1 MYSFRLRTP
10 NIIQLFNHC
19 TVNQTPKILFRMA
32 QETVKSNQSAL
43 YTLMTVWFFWSF
55 VAASNGILIPLF
67 KDKFV
72 LTQTQA
78 QLVDFAFYAAYF
90 IGSILYLA
98 FSRLM
103 GGDILNKIGYK
114 NGIVIGL
121 LISAVGTLLFY
132 PAAQTASYPLLLGG
146 LFIVGLGFS
155 LQQTATQ
162 PFMIALGP
170 PETGAQRIN
179 LGGAVN
185 NIGGTIGPAL
195 VSFAIFGSISKDA
208 AANASIEDVKGPYL
222 ILGALFALMALFF
235 WRSKLPQIKNDEDV
249 QVSNEVIGLPLAFL
263 ALCVGVAVA
272 FSIETAIMFT
282 FILMLILIV
291 GYVIYSVVTKAGTIE
306 NAKSVLSY
314 PQAILGMT
322 AIFVYVGVEVT
333 IGSNLGEYLKETEGL
348 ESSEISKFV
357 SLFWGS
363 MMIGRWTASINNFNP
378 AESLKKILIVVVPFV
393 AFAVVLIAN
402 SLYSGYVWDLLPY
415 SAFIGVMI
423 LAYFASKE
431 KPVRLLLIFT
441 ALGAIMTIIGVMT
454 TGKVALFALIS
465 GGLFCSV
472 LWPSIFSLG
481 TAGLGKFTNQGAAF
495 LIMMILGGS
504 IIPVVQGKLS
514 DSFGI
519 QQSYLLAAACFV
531 YLFIFGIIVQGVLR
545 KQGIDFDK
553 EVVKGGGKGH

>member
-1 MYSFRLRTP
+1 MT
-10 NIIQLFNHC
+10 
-19 TVNQTPKILFRMA
+19 

-67 KDKFV
+67 KEKFV
-72 LTQTQA
+72 LSQTQA

-103 GGDILNKIGYK
+103 GGDILNRIGYK

-121 LISAVGTLLFY
+121 LISAFGTLLFY

-185 NIGGTIGPAL
+185 NLGGTIGPAL

-208 AANASIEDVKGPYL
+208 AANASIEDVKIPYL
-222 ILGALFALMALFF
+222 CLGVLFALMALFF

-282 FILMLILIV
+282 FILMVILIV
-291 GYVIYSVVTKAGTIE
+291 GYVIYSVVTKSGAIE

-348 ESSEISKFV
+348 D
-357 SLFWGS
+357 
-363 MMIGRWTASINNFNP
+363 
-378 AESLKKILIVVVPFV
+378 LKICFLV
-393 AFAVVLIAN
+393 
-402 SLYSGYVWDLLPY
+402 
-415 SAFIGVMI
+415 
-423 LAYFASKE
+423 
-431 KPVRLLLIFT
+431 
-441 ALGAIMTIIGVMT
+441 
-454 TGKVALFALIS
+454 
-465 GGLFCSV
+465 
-472 LWPSIFSLG
+472 
-481 TAGLGKFTNQGAAF
+481 LGKYDDWSLDGFNQ
-495 LIMMILGGS
+495 
-504 IIPVVQGKLS
+504 
-514 DSFGI
+514 
-519 QQSYLLAAACFV
+519 
-531 YLFIFGIIVQGVLR
+531 
-545 KQGIDFDK
+545 
-553 EVVKGGGKGH
+553 

>member
-1 MYSFRLRTP
+1 MQNNRS
-10 NIIQLFNHC
+10 H
-19 TVNQTPKILFRMA
+19 
-32 QETVKSNQSAL
+32 L

-67 KDKFV
+67 KEKFT

-90 IGSILYLA
+90 IGSVLYLI
-98 FSRLM
+98 FSRIM

-132 PAAQTASYPLLLGG
+132 PAAQNASYNLLLAG

-185 NIGGTIGPAL
+185 NLGGTIGPAL
-195 VSFAIFGSISKDA
+195 VSYAIFGSIAKDA
-208 AANASIEDVKGPYL
+208 AANASIEDVKVPYL
-222 ILGALFALMALFF
+222 ILGVLFALMALFF
-235 WRSKLPQIKNDEDV
+235 WVSKLPRIKNDEDV
-249 QVSNEVIGLPLAFL
+249 QVSNIVIGLPLAFL
-263 ALCVGVAVA
+263 VLCVGVAVA
-272 FSIETAIMFT
+272 FSIEIAITFT
-282 FILMLILIV
+282 FILMCVLMI
-291 GYVIYSVVTKAGTIE
+291 GYMIYSLAGKSGAVQ
-306 NAKSVLSY
+306 NAGSVLSY
-314 PQAILGMT
+314 PQAVLGMT

-333 IGSNLGEYLKETEGL
+333 IGSNLGEYLKETENL
-348 ESSEISKFV
+348 DSSQISKYI

-363 MMIGRWTASINNFNP
+363 MMIGRWTASISNFNP
-378 AESLKKILIVVVPFV
+378 SESMKKFLTVIVPFV
-393 AFAVVLIAN
+393 AFAIVLIAN
-402 SLYSGYVWDLLPY
+402 ALYSGDVTDLLPY
-415 SAFIGVMI
+415 AVCITVMI
-423 LAYFASKE
+423 LAYFASQE

-441 ALGAIMTIIGVMT
+441 ALGAIMTLIGVMT
-454 TGKVALFALIS
+454 TGKIALFALIS

-504 IIPVVQGKLS
+504 IIPVVQGKVA

-519 QQSYLLAAACFV
+519 QQSYLLAAGCFI
-531 YLFIFGIIVQGVLR
+531 YLFVFGIVVQGVLR

-553 EVVKGGGKGH
+553 EVVKGGGKSH

>member
-1 MYSFRLRTP
+1 MQNNRS
-10 NIIQLFNHC
+10 H
-19 TVNQTPKILFRMA
+19 
-32 QETVKSNQSAL
+32 L

-67 KDKFV
+67 KEKFT

-90 IGSILYLA
+90 IGSVLYLI
-98 FSRLM
+98 FSRIM

-132 PAAQTASYPLLLGG
+132 PAAQTASYNLLLSG

-185 NIGGTIGPAL
+185 NLGGTIGPAL
-195 VSFAIFGSISKDA
+195 VSYAIFGSISKDA
-208 AANASIEDVKGPYL
+208 AANASIEDVKVPYL
-222 ILGALFALMALFF
+222 ILGVLFALMALFF
-235 WRSKLPQIKNDEDV
+235 WISKLPRIKNDEDV
-249 QVSNEVIGLPLAFL
+249 QVSNIVIGLPLAFL
-263 ALCVGVAVA
+263 VLCVGVAVA
-272 FSIETAIMFT
+272 FSIEIAITFT
-282 FILMLILIV
+282 FILMCILMI
-291 GYVIYSVVTKAGTIE
+291 GYMIYSLAGKSGAVQ
-306 NAKSVLSY
+306 NAGSVLSY
-314 PQAILGMT
+314 PQAVLGMT

-333 IGSNLGEYLKETEGL
+333 IGSNLGEYLKETENL
-348 ESSEISKFV
+348 DSSQISKYV

-363 MMIGRWTASINNFNP
+363 MMIGRWTASIGNFNP
-378 AESLKKILIVVVPFV
+378 SASMKKILTVIVPFI
-393 AFAVVLIAN
+393 AFAIVLIVN
-402 SLYSGYVWDLLPY
+402 SLYSGDVSDLYPY
-415 SAFIGVMI
+415 AACVAVMI
-423 LAYFASKE
+423 LAYFASQE

-441 ALGAIMTIIGVMT
+441 ALGAIMSIIGVMT
-454 TGKVALFALIS
+454 TGKVALFSLIS

-504 IIPVVQGKLS
+504 IIPVVQGKVA

-519 QQSYLLAAACFV
+519 QESYLLAAGCFV
-531 YLFIFGIIVQGVLR
+531 YLFVFGIVVQGVLR

>member
-1 MYSFRLRTP
+1 MVDLNLYSNSKTL
-10 NIIQLFNHC
+10 
-19 TVNQTPKILFRMA
+19 
-32 QETVKSNQSAL
+32 KSVFMTQQPAKTNQSAL

-67 KDKFV
+67 KEKFT

-90 IGSILYLA
+90 IGSVLYLI

-121 LISAVGTLLFY
+121 LISALGTLMFY
-132 PAAQTASYPLLLGG
+132 PAAQTASYPLLLSG

-195 VSFAIFGSISKDA
+195 VSFAIFGSIAKDA
-208 AANASIEDVKGPYL
+208 AANASIEDVKVPYL
-222 ILGALFALMALFF
+222 CLGALFALMALFF
-235 WRSKLPQIKNDEDV
+235 WRSNLPRIQNEEDV
-249 QVSNEVIGLPLAFL
+249 QVSNVVIGLPVAFL
-263 ALCVGVAVA
+263 VLCVGVAVV
-272 FSIETAIMFT
+272 FSIETAIVFT
-282 FILMLILIV
+282 FILMLILMI
-291 GYVIYSVVTKAGTIE
+291 GYLIFSVVNKAGAIQ
-306 NAKSVLSY
+306 NAGSVLQY
-314 PQAILGMT
+314 PQAVLGMT

-333 IGSNLGEYLKETEGL
+333 IGSNLGEYLKQSRGL
-348 ESSEISKFV
+348 DSSQISKYV

-363 MMIGRWTASINNFNP
+363 MMIGRWTASISNFNP
-378 AESLKKILIVVVPFV
+378 SESLKKILIVVVPFI

-402 SLYSGYVWDLLPY
+402 SLYSGDVTDLLPY
-415 SAFIGVMI
+415 SACILVMI

-441 ALGAIMTIIGVMT
+441 ALGAIMTIIGIVT
-454 TGKVALFALIS
+454 SGDIALFALTS

-504 IIPVVQGKLS
+504 IIPVVQGRIA
-514 DSFGI
+514 DNFGI
-519 QQSYLLAAACFV
+519 QTSYLLAAACFI
-531 YLFIFGIIVQGVLR
+531 YLFIFGIIVQSVLR

-553 EVVKGGGKGH
+553 EVVAGGKSGH

>member
-1 MYSFRLRTP
+1 MQNNNRS
-10 NIIQLFNHC
+10 H
-19 TVNQTPKILFRMA
+19 
-32 QETVKSNQSAL
+32 L

-67 KDKFV
+67 KEKFT

-90 IGSILYLA
+90 IGSVLYLI
-98 FSRLM
+98 FSRIM

-121 LISAVGTLLFY
+121 LISALGTLLFY
-132 PAAQTASYPLLLGG
+132 PAAELKSYNLLLSG

-185 NIGGTIGPAL
+185 NLGGTIGPAL
-195 VSFAIFGSISKDA
+195 VSYAIFGSISKDA
-208 AANASIEDVKGPYL
+208 AANASIEDVKVPYL

-235 WRSKLPQIKNDEDV
+235 WRSSLPRIKNDEDV
-249 QVSNEVIGLPLAFL
+249 QVSNIVIGLPVTFL
-263 ALCVGVAVA
+263 VLCVGVAVT
-272 FSIETAIMFT
+272 FSIQTAILFT
-282 FILMLILIV
+282 FALMVVLMF
-291 GYVIYSVVTKAGTIE
+291 GYLIYSLASKSGEIKNAG
-306 NAKSVLSY
+306 SVLSY
-314 PQAILGMT
+314 PQAVLGMT
-322 AIFVYVGVEVT
+322 GIFVYVGVEVT
-333 IGSNLGEYLKETEGL
+333 IGSNLGEYLKHTQNL
-348 ESSEISKFV
+348 DSSQISKYV

-363 MMIGRWTASINNFNP
+363 MMIGRWTASIGNFNP
-378 AESLKKILIVVVPFV
+378 SPSLKKILIAIIPFV
-393 AFAVVLIAN
+393 AFAIVLFVNA
-402 SLYSGYVWDLLPY
+402 LYSGDVTDLLPY
-415 SAFIGVMI
+415 AACVLVMI
-423 LAYFASKE
+423 LAYFASNE

-441 ALGAIMTIIGVMT
+441 ALGAIMSIIGVMT
-454 TGKVALFALIS
+454 TGKVALFSLIS

-504 IIPVVQGKLS
+504 IIPVVQGRIA
-514 DSFGI
+514 DIFGI
-519 QQSYLLAAACFV
+519 QQSYLLAVACFA
-531 YLFIFGIIVQGVLR
+531 YLFIFGLVVQAVLR

>member
-1 MYSFRLRTP
+1 
-10 NIIQLFNHC
+10 
-19 TVNQTPKILFRMA
+19 
-32 QETVKSNQSAL
+32 
-43 YTLMTVWFFWSF
+43 MTVWFFWSF

-67 KDKFV
+67 KEKFT

-90 IGSILYLA
+90 IGSVLYLI
-98 FSRLM
+98 FSRIM
-103 GGDILNKIGYK
+103 GGDVLNKIGYK

-121 LISAVGTLLFY
+121 LISAVGTLLFF
-132 PAAQTASYPLLLGG
+132 PAAQNASYNLLLAG

-185 NIGGTIGPAL
+185 NLGGTIGPAL
-195 VSFAIFGSISKDA
+195 VSFAIFGSIAKDA
-208 AANASIEDVKGPYL
+208 AENASIEDVKVPYL
-222 ILGALFALMALFF
+222 ILGVLFALMALFF
-235 WRSKLPQIKNDEDV
+235 WVSKLPRIKNDEDV
-249 QVSNEVIGLPLAFL
+249 QVSNIIIGLPLAFL
-263 ALCVGVAVA
+263 VLCVGVAVA
-272 FSIETAIMFT
+272 FSIEIAISFT
-282 FILMLILIV
+282 FILMCVLMI
-291 GYVIYSVVTKAGTIE
+291 GYMIYSLTGKSGAVQNAG
-306 NAKSVLSY
+306 SVLSY
-314 PQAILGMT
+314 PQAVLGMT

-333 IGSNLGEYLKETEGL
+333 IGSNLGEYLKETEKL
-348 ESSEISKFV
+348 DSSQISKYV

-363 MMIGRWTASINNFNP
+363 MMIGRWTASIGNFNP
-378 AESLKKILIVVVPFV
+378 SASMKKILMVIIPFL
-393 AFAVVLIAN
+393 AFAIVLIVN
-402 SLYSGYVWDLLPY
+402 SLYSGDVSDLYPY
-415 SAFIGVMI
+415 AACVAILI
-423 LAYFASKE
+423 LAYFISQE

-441 ALGAIMTIIGVMT
+441 ALGAIMSIIGVFT
-454 TGKVALFALIS
+454 TGKVALFSLIS

-495 LIMMILGGS
+495 LIMMIVGGS
-504 IIPVVQGKLS
+504 IIPVIQGKIA

-519 QQSYLLAAACFV
+519 QQSYLLAAGCFV
-531 YLFIFGIIVQGVLR
+531 YLFVFGIVVQRILR

>member
-1 MYSFRLRTP
+1 MMNNSTKTTNLP
-10 NIIQLFNHC
+10 
-19 TVNQTPKILFRMA
+19 
-32 QETVKSNQSAL
+32 AL

-67 KDKFV
+67 KEKFL

-90 IGSILYLA
+90 IGSVLYLL
-98 FSRLM
+98 FSRLI

-114 NGIVIGL
+114 NGIVYGL
-121 LISAVGTLLFY
+121 LISAVGTTLFY
-132 PAAQTASYPLLLGG
+132 PAAQTASYPLLLAG

-185 NIGGTIGPAL
+185 NLGGTIGPAL
-195 VSFAIFGSISKDA
+195 VSFAIFGSISKEA
-208 AANASIEDVKGPYL
+208 AERASIEDVKVPYL
-222 ILGALFALMALFF
+222 ILGLLFALMALFF
-235 WRSKLPQIKNDEDV
+235 WRSKLPKIQNDEDV
-249 QVSNEVIGLPLAFL
+249 KVSNVVLGLPIIFLGICVLA
-263 ALCVGVAVA
+263 AIG

-282 FILMLILIV
+282 FGLVVVLIL
-291 GYVIYSVVTKAGTIE
+291 GYIIYTTLIKSAGEIKE
-306 NAKSVLSY
+306 AKSVLDY

-333 IGSNLGEYLKETEGL
+333 IGSNLGEYLKITENL
-348 ESSEISKFV
+348 DSSEISKYI

-363 MMIGRWTASINNFNP
+363 MMIGRWTASISNFNP
-378 AESLKKILIVVVPFV
+378 SESLKKILIIVIPFI
-393 AFAVVLIAN
+393 AFGIVLITN
-402 SLYSGYVWDLLPY
+402 SLYSGDVTDLLPY
-415 SAFIGVMI
+415 SGCVVVMI

-431 KPVRLLLIFT
+431 KPVKLLLIFT
-441 ALGAIMTIIGVMT
+441 ALGAIMTLIGVFT
-454 TGKVALFALIS
+454 TGKIALFSLIS
-465 GGLFCSV
+465 GGLFCSI

-481 TAGLGKFTNQGAAF
+481 TAGLGKYTNQGSAF
-495 LIMMILGGS
+495 LIMMILGGA
-504 IIPVVQGKLS
+504 ILPVVQGKFA
-514 DSFGI
+514 DMFGI
-519 QQSYLLAAACFV
+519 QTSYLLATACFV
-531 YLFIFGIIVQGVLR
+531 YLFVFGVIVQKVLR

-553 EVVKGGGKGH
+553 TVANVKGGH

>member
-1 MYSFRLRTP
+1 MENKNNSTNLP
-10 NIIQLFNHC
+10 
-19 TVNQTPKILFRMA
+19 
-32 QETVKSNQSAL
+32 AL

-67 KDKFV
+67 KLKFD

-90 IGSILYLA
+90 IGSVLYLI
-98 FSRLM
+98 FSKIM
-103 GGDILNKIGYK
+103 KGDILNKIGYK

-132 PAAQTASYPLLLGG
+132 PAAQTASYPLLLAG

-185 NIGGTIGPAL
+185 NLGGTIGPAL

-208 AANASIEDVKGPYL
+208 AENASIEDVKIPYL
-222 ILGALFALMALFF
+222 FLGLLFALLALFF
-235 WRSKLPQIKNDEDV
+235 WKSNLPRIKNDEDV
-249 QVSNEVIGLPLAFL
+249 KVSNVMLTLPMLFL
-263 ALCVGVAVA
+263 GVCVLVAL
-272 FSIETAIMFT
+272 FTSIETAIMFT
-282 FILMLILIV
+282 FGLMLVLMF
-291 GYVIYSVVTKAGTIE
+291 GYLIYSVAKKSGAVN
-306 NAKSVLSY
+306 NATSVLSY

-333 IGSNLGEYLKETEGL
+333 IGSNLGEYLLITENL
-348 ESSEISKFV
+348 DSSEISKYV

-363 MMIGRWTASINNFNP
+363 MMIGRWTASISNFDP
-378 AESLKKILIVVVPFV
+378 SPRLKQILLFTVPFV
-393 AFAVVLIAN
+393 AFAIILLVN
-402 SLYSGYVWDLLPY
+402 SLYSGDVTDLLPY
-415 SAFIGVMI
+415 AACVVI
-423 LAYFASKE
+423 LIVAYFASKE

-441 ALGAIMTIIGVMT
+441 ALGAVMTIIGVMT
-454 TGKVALFALIS
+454 TGKVALFSLIS
-465 GGLFCSV
+465 GGLFCSI

-481 TAGLGKFTNQGAAF
+481 TAGLGKYTNQGSAF
-495 LIMMILGGS
+495 LIMMILGGA
-504 IIPVVQGKLS
+504 IIPVVQGRIADIS
-514 DSFGI
+514 DI
-519 QQSYLLAAACFV
+519 QTSYLLATACFV
-531 YLFIFGIIVQGVLR
+531 YLFIFGIIVQKVLR

-553 EVVKGGGKGH
+553 EVSNVKGGH

>member
-1 MYSFRLRTP
+1 MQNNRS
-10 NIIQLFNHC
+10 H
-19 TVNQTPKILFRMA
+19 
-32 QETVKSNQSAL
+32 L

-67 KDKFV
+67 KEKFT

-90 IGSILYLA
+90 IGSVLYLI
-98 FSRLM
+98 FSRIM

-132 PAAQTASYPLLLGG
+132 PAAQTASYNLLLSG

-185 NIGGTIGPAL
+185 NLGGTIGPAL
-195 VSFAIFGSISKDA
+195 VSYAIFGSISKDA
-208 AANASIEDVKGPYL
+208 AANASIEDVKVPYL
-222 ILGALFALMALFF
+222 ILGVLFALMALFF
-235 WRSKLPQIKNDEDV
+235 WVSKLPRIKNDEDV
-249 QVSNEVIGLPLAFL
+249 QVSNIVIGLPLAFL
-263 ALCVGVAVA
+263 VLCVGVAVA
-272 FSIETAIMFT
+272 FSIEIAITFT
-282 FILMLILIV
+282 FVLVVVLMI
-291 GYVIYSVVTKAGTIE
+291 GYMIYSLAGKSGAVQ
-306 NAKSVLSY
+306 NAGSVLSY
-314 PQAILGMT
+314 PQAVLGMT

-333 IGSNLGEYLKETEGL
+333 IGSNLGEYLKETQNL
-348 ESSEISKFV
+348 DSSQISKFV

-363 MMIGRWTASINNFNP
+363 MMIGRWTASIGNFNP
-378 AESLKKILIVVVPFV
+378 SESMKKILTVIVPFV
-393 AFAVVLIAN
+393 AFAIVLIVN
-402 SLYSGYVWDLLPY
+402 SLYSGDVSDLLPY
-415 SAFIGVMI
+415 AACVAIMI
-423 LAYFASKE
+423 LAYFASQE

-441 ALGAIMTIIGVMT
+441 ALGAIMSVIGVMT
-454 TGKVALFALIS
+454 TGKVALFSLIS

-504 IIPVVQGKLS
+504 IIPVVQGKVA

-519 QQSYLLAAACFV
+519 QQSYLLAAGCFV
-531 YLFIFGIIVQGVLR
+531 YLFIFGIVVQGVLR

-553 EVVKGGGKGH
+553 EVVKAGGKGH

>member
-1 MYSFRLRTP
+1 MT
-10 NIIQLFNHC
+10 
-19 TVNQTPKILFRMA
+19 
-32 QETVKSNQSAL
+32 QESAKSNQSAL

-103 GGDILNKIGYK
+103 GGDILNRIGYK

-121 LISAVGTLLFY
+121 LISALGTLLFY
-132 PAAQTASYPLLLGG
+132 PAAQTASYPLLLAG

-170 PETGAQRIN
+170 AETGAQRIN

-185 NIGGTIGPAL
+185 NLGGTIGPAL

-208 AANASIEDVKGPYL
+208 AANASIEDVKIPYL
-222 ILGALFALMALFF
+222 CLGVLFALMALYF
-235 WRSKLPQIKNDEDV
+235 WRSKLPRIKNDEDV
-249 QVSNEVIGLPLAFL
+249 QVSNVVIGLPLAFL
-263 ALCVGVAVA
+263 TLCVGVAA
-272 FSIETAIMFT
+272 TFSIETAIIFT
-282 FILMLILIV
+282 FILMVILMV
-291 GYVIYSVVTKAGTIE
+291 GYLIYSVVTKSGAIE

-322 AIFVYVGVEVT
+322 AIFVYVGIEVT
-333 IGSNLGEYLKETEGL
+333 IGSNLGEYLKQTEKL
-348 ESSEISKFV
+348 DASEISKYI

-378 AESLKKILIVVVPFV
+378 SPSLKKILIVVIPFV
-393 AFAVVLIAN
+393 AFAIILIVN

-415 SAFIGVMI
+415 SACIVVMI
-423 LAYFASKE
+423 VAYYASKE

-441 ALGAIMTIIGVMT
+441 ALGAIMTIIGVLAA
-454 TGKVALFALIS
+454 GKVALFCLIS

-519 QQSYLLAAACFV
+519 QHSYLLAAACFA

-553 EVVKGGGKGH
+553 EVVKSSGKGH

>member
-1 MYSFRLRTP
+1 MQNNRS
-10 NIIQLFNHC
+10 H
-19 TVNQTPKILFRMA
+19 
-32 QETVKSNQSAL
+32 L

-67 KDKFV
+67 KEKFT

-90 IGSILYLA
+90 IGSVLYLI
-98 FSRLM
+98 FSRIM
-103 GGDILNKIGYK
+103 KGDILNKIGYK

-121 LISAVGTLLFY
+121 LISALGTLMFY
-132 PAAQTASYPLLLGG
+132 PAAELKSYNLLLSG

-185 NIGGTIGPAL
+185 NLGGTIGPAL

-208 AANASIEDVKGPYL
+208 AANASIEDVKVPYL

-235 WRSKLPQIKNDEDV
+235 WRSKLPRIKNEEDV
-249 QVSNEVIGLPLAFL
+249 QVSNIVIGLPMAFL
-263 ALCVGVAVA
+263 VLCVGVAIA
-272 FSIETAIMFT
+272 FTIETAIIFT
-282 FILMLILIV
+282 FILMVILMIAYMLYSLV
-291 GYVIYSVVTKAGTIE
+291 GKAGAIQ
-306 NAKSVLSY
+306 NAGSVLNY
-314 PQAILGMT
+314 PQAVLGMT

-333 IGSNLGEYLKETEGL
+333 IGSNLGEYLKETEKL
-348 ESSEISKFV
+348 DSSQISKFV

-363 MMIGRWTASINNFNP
+363 MMIGRWTASIGNFNP
-378 AESLKKILIVVVPFV
+378 SESLRKILFVVVPFV
-393 AFAVVLIAN
+393 AFAIVLLVNA
-402 SLYSGYVWDLLPY
+402 LYSGDVTDLLPY
-415 SAFIGVMI
+415 AVCVLIMI

-441 ALGAIMTIIGVMT
+441 ALGAIMSIIGVMT
-454 TGKVALFALIS
+454 TGKVALFSLIS

-504 IIPVVQGKLS
+504 IIPVIQGKIA

-519 QQSYLLAAACFV
+519 QQSYLMAAACFV
-531 YLFIFGIIVQGVLR
+531 YLFIFGIVVQGVLR

-553 EVVKGGGKGH
+553 EVSAGGGKGH

>member
-1 MYSFRLRTP
+1 MQNNRS
-10 NIIQLFNHC
+10 H
-19 TVNQTPKILFRMA
+19 
-32 QETVKSNQSAL
+32 L

-67 KDKFV
+67 KEKFT

-90 IGSILYLA
+90 IGSVLYLI
-98 FSRLM
+98 FSRIM

-132 PAAQTASYPLLLGG
+132 PAAQNASYNLLLSG

-185 NIGGTIGPAL
+185 NLGGTIGPAL
-195 VSFAIFGSISKDA
+195 VSYAIFGSISKDA
-208 AANASIEDVKGPYL
+208 AANASIEDVKVPYL
-222 ILGALFALMALFF
+222 ILGVLFALMALFF
-235 WRSKLPQIKNDEDV
+235 WVSKLPRIKNDEDV
-249 QVSNEVIGLPLAFL
+249 QVSNIVIGLPLAFL
-263 ALCVGVAVA
+263 VLCVGVAVA
-272 FSIETAIMFT
+272 FSIEIAITFT
-282 FILMLILIV
+282 FILMTVLMI
-291 GYVIYSVVTKAGTIE
+291 GYMIYSLAGKSGAVQ
-306 NAKSVLSY
+306 NAGSVLSY
-314 PQAILGMT
+314 PQAVLGMT

-333 IGSNLGEYLKETEGL
+333 IGSNLGEYLKETQNL
-348 ESSEISKFV
+348 DSSQISKFV

-363 MMIGRWTASINNFNP
+363 MMIGRWTASIGNFNP
-378 AESLKKILIVVVPFV
+378 SESMKKLLTVIVPFV
-393 AFAVVLIAN
+393 AFAIVLIVN
-402 SLYSGYVWDLLPY
+402 SLYSGDVSDLYPY
-415 SAFIGVMI
+415 AACVAIMI
-423 LAYFASKE
+423 LAYFASQE

-441 ALGAIMTIIGVMT
+441 ALGAIMSIIGVMT
-454 TGKVALFALIS
+454 TGKIALFSLIS

-504 IIPVVQGKLS
+504 IIPVVQGKVA

-519 QQSYLLAAACFV
+519 QESYLLAAGCFV
-531 YLFIFGIIVQGVLR
+531 YLFIFGIVVQGVLR

>member
-1 MYSFRLRTP
+1 MQNNRS
-10 NIIQLFNHC
+10 H
-19 TVNQTPKILFRMA
+19 
-32 QETVKSNQSAL
+32 L

-67 KDKFV
+67 KEKFD

-90 IGSILYLA
+90 IGSVLYLI
-98 FSRLM
+98 FSRIM

-132 PAAQTASYPLLLGG
+132 PAAQLSSYNLLLGG

-185 NIGGTIGPAL
+185 NVGGTIGPAL
-195 VSFAIFGSISKDA
+195 VSYAIFGSIAKDA
-208 AANASIEDVKGPYL
+208 AANASIEDVKVPYL
-222 ILGALFALMALFF
+222 ILGALFLLMALFF
-235 WRSKLPQIKNDEDV
+235 WRSKLPRIKNDEDV
-249 QVSNEVIGLPLAFL
+249 QVSNIVIGLPIAFL
-263 ALCVGVAVA
+263 AVCVGVAA
-272 FSIETAIMFT
+272 IFSIEIAIMFT
-282 FILMLILIV
+282 FGLMVLLSI
-291 GYVIYSVVTKAGTIE
+291 GYLIYSLVNKAGE
-306 NAKSVLSY
+306 VKNAASVLNY

-333 IGSNLGEYLKETEGL
+333 IGSNLGEYLKQTENL
-348 ESSEISKFV
+348 DSSQISKYV

-363 MMIGRWTASINNFNP
+363 MMIGRWTASIGNFNP
-378 AESLKKILIVVVPFV
+378 SESLKKILICVVPFV
-393 AFAVVLIAN
+393 AFSIVLIAN
-402 SLYSGYVWDLLPY
+402 SLYSGDVTDLLPY
-415 SAFIGVMI
+415 AGCIVVMI

-431 KPVRLLLIFT
+431 QPVRLLLIFT

-454 TGKVALFALIS
+454 TGKIALFSLIS

-514 DSFGI
+514 DAFGI
-519 QQSYLLAAACFV
+519 RESYLIAAACFV
-531 YLFIFGIIVQGVLR
+531 YLFVFGIIVQKVLC
-545 KQGIDFDK
+545 KQGIDFDN
-553 EVVKGGGKGH
+553 EVKKGGSGH

>member
-1 MYSFRLRTP
+1 MQNNRS
-10 NIIQLFNHC
+10 H
-19 TVNQTPKILFRMA
+19 
-32 QETVKSNQSAL
+32 L

-67 KDKFV
+67 KEKFT

-90 IGSILYLA
+90 IGSVLYLI
-98 FSRLM
+98 FSRIM

-132 PAAQTASYPLLLGG
+132 PAAQNASYNLLLAG

-185 NIGGTIGPAL
+185 NLGGTIGPAL
-195 VSFAIFGSISKDA
+195 VSYAIFGSISKDA
-208 AANASIEDVKGPYL
+208 AANASIEDVKVPYL
-222 ILGALFALMALFF
+222 ILGVLFALMALFF
-235 WRSKLPQIKNDEDV
+235 WISKLPRIKNDEDV
-249 QVSNEVIGLPLAFL
+249 QVSNIVIGLPLAFL
-263 ALCVGVAVA
+263 VLCVGVAVA
-272 FSIETAIMFT
+272 FSIEIAITFT
-282 FILMLILIV
+282 FILMCILMV
-291 GYVIYSVVTKAGTIE
+291 GYMIYSLAGKSGAVQ
-306 NAKSVLSY
+306 NAGSVLSY
-314 PQAILGMT
+314 PQAVLGMT

-333 IGSNLGEYLKETEGL
+333 IGSNLGEYLKETEKL
-348 ESSEISKFV
+348 DSSQISKFV

-363 MMIGRWTASINNFNP
+363 MMIGRWTASISNFNP
-378 AESLKKILIVVVPFV
+378 SASMKKILTIIVPFV
-393 AFAVVLIAN
+393 AFAIVLIVN
-402 SLYSGYVWDLLPY
+402 SLYSGDVSDLYPY
-415 SAFIGVMI
+415 AACVAVMI
-423 LAYFASKE
+423 LAYFASQE

-441 ALGAIMTIIGVMT
+441 ALGAIMSIIGVMT
-454 TGKVALFALIS
+454 TGKVALFSLIS

-504 IIPVVQGKLS
+504 IIPVVQGKVA

-519 QQSYLLAAACFV
+519 QESYLLAAGCFV
-531 YLFIFGIIVQGVLR
+531 YLFIFGIVVQGVLR

>member
-1 MYSFRLRTP
+1 MQNNRS
-10 NIIQLFNHC
+10 H
-19 TVNQTPKILFRMA
+19 
-32 QETVKSNQSAL
+32 L

-67 KDKFV
+67 KEKFT

-90 IGSILYLA
+90 IGSVLYLI
-98 FSRLM
+98 FSRIM

-132 PAAQTASYPLLLGG
+132 PAAQNASYNLLLAG

-185 NIGGTIGPAL
+185 NLGGTIGPAL
-195 VSFAIFGSISKDA
+195 VSYAIFGSIAKDA
-208 AANASIEDVKGPYL
+208 AANASIEDVKVPYL
-222 ILGALFALMALFF
+222 ILGVLFALMALFF
-235 WRSKLPQIKNDEDV
+235 WVSKLPRIKNDEDV
-249 QVSNEVIGLPLAFL
+249 QVSNIVIGLPLAFL
-263 ALCVGVAVA
+263 VLCVGVAVA
-272 FSIETAIMFT
+272 FSIEIAITFT
-282 FILMLILIV
+282 FILMAVLMI
-291 GYVIYSVVTKAGTIE
+291 GYMIYSLAGKSGAVQ
-306 NAKSVLSY
+306 NAGSVLSY
-314 PQAILGMT
+314 PQAVLGMT

-333 IGSNLGEYLKETEGL
+333 IGSNLGEYLKETENL
-348 ESSEISKFV
+348 DSSQISKYI

-363 MMIGRWTASINNFNP
+363 MMIGRWTASISNFNP
-378 AESLKKILIVVVPFV
+378 SESMKKILTVVVPFV
-393 AFAVVLIAN
+393 AFAIVLIAN
-402 SLYSGYVWDLLPY
+402 ALYSGDVTDLLPY
-415 SAFIGVMI
+415 AVCITVMI
-423 LAYFASKE
+423 LAYFASQE

-454 TGKVALFALIS
+454 TGKIALFSLIS

-504 IIPVVQGKLS
+504 IIPVVQGKIA

-519 QQSYLLAAACFV
+519 QQSYLLAAGCFV
-531 YLFIFGIIVQGVLR
+531 YLFVFGIVVQGVLR

>member
-1 MYSFRLRTP
+1 MQNNRS
-10 NIIQLFNHC
+10 H
-19 TVNQTPKILFRMA
+19 
-32 QETVKSNQSAL
+32 L

-67 KDKFV
+67 KEKFT

-90 IGSILYLA
+90 IGSVLYLI
-98 FSRLM
+98 FSRIM

-132 PAAQTASYPLLLGG
+132 PAAQTASYNLLLSG

-185 NIGGTIGPAL
+185 NLGGTIGPAL
-195 VSFAIFGSISKDA
+195 VSYAIFGSISKDA
-208 AANASIEDVKGPYL
+208 AANASIEDVKVPYL
-222 ILGALFALMALFF
+222 ILGVLFALMALFF
-235 WRSKLPQIKNDEDV
+235 WISKLPRIKNDEDV
-249 QVSNEVIGLPLAFL
+249 QVSNIVIGLPLAFL
-263 ALCVGVAVA
+263 VLCVGVAVA
-272 FSIETAIMFT
+272 FSIEIAITFT
-282 FILMLILIV
+282 FVLMCVLMI
-291 GYVIYSVVTKAGTIE
+291 GYMIYSLAGKSGAVQ
-306 NAKSVLSY
+306 NAGSVLSY
-314 PQAILGMT
+314 PQAVLGMT

-333 IGSNLGEYLKETEGL
+333 IGSNLGEYLKETENL
-348 ESSEISKFV
+348 DSSQISKFV

-363 MMIGRWTASINNFNP
+363 MMIGRWTASIGNFNP
-378 AESLKKILIVVVPFV
+378 SASMKKILTVIIPFV
-393 AFAVVLIAN
+393 AFAIVLIVN
-402 SLYSGYVWDLLPY
+402 SMYSGDVSDLYPY
-415 SAFIGVMI
+415 AACVAVMI
-423 LAYFASKE
+423 LAYFASQE

-441 ALGAIMTIIGVMT
+441 ALGAIMSIIGVMT
-454 TGKVALFALIS
+454 TGKIALFSLIS

-504 IIPVVQGKLS
+504 IIPVVQGKVA

-519 QQSYLLAAACFV
+519 QESYLLAAGCFV
-531 YLFIFGIIVQGVLR
+531 YLFVFGIVVQGVLR

>member
-1 MYSFRLRTP
+1 LKSTIFTLKNGRFE
-10 NIIQLFNHC
+10 FNF
-19 TVNQTPKILFRMA
+19 NSENPKIIFMT
-32 QETVKSNQSAL
+32 QQSTKNNQSAL

-67 KDKFV
+67 KEKFT

-90 IGSILYLA
+90 IGSVLYLI
-98 FSRLM
+98 FSRIM

-121 LISAVGTLLFY
+121 LISALGTLMFY
-132 PAAQTASYPLLLGG
+132 PAAQTASYPLLLSG

-162 PFMIALGP
+162 PFMIALGS

-185 NIGGTIGPAL
+185 NLGGTIGPAL
-195 VSFAIFGSISKDA
+195 VSFAIFGSIAKDA
-208 AANASIEDVKGPYL
+208 AANASIEDVKVPYL
-222 ILGALFALMALFF
+222 CLGALFALMSLFF
-235 WRSKLPQIKNDEDV
+235 WRSNLPRIQNDEDV
-249 QVSNEVIGLPLAFL
+249 QVSNIVIGLPIAFL
-263 ALCVGVAVA
+263 VLCVGVAVA

-282 FILMLILIV
+282 FYLMCVLMV
-291 GYVIYSVVTKAGTIE
+291 GYLIYSVVSKSGAIQNAG
-306 NAKSVLSY
+306 SVLQY
-314 PQAILGMT
+314 PQAVLGMT

-333 IGSNLGEYLKETEGL
+333 IGSNLGEYLKQSRGL
-348 ESSEISKFV
+348 DSSQISKYV

-363 MMIGRWTASINNFNP
+363 MMIGRWTASISNFNP
-378 AESLKKILIVVVPFV
+378 SESLKKILIVVVPFI
-393 AFAVVLIAN
+393 AFAIVLIAN
-402 SLYSGYVWDLLPY
+402 SLYSGDVSDLFPY
-415 SAFIGVMI
+415 SVCILVMI

-454 TGKVALFALIS
+454 TGDVALFALTS

-504 IIPVVQGKLS
+504 IIPVVQGRFA
-514 DSFGI
+514 DTFGI
-519 QQSYLLAAACFV
+519 QTSYLLAAACFV

-553 EVVKGGGKGH
+553 EVAAGGKSGH